1 MRASKISTT
10 PCSMGVCCAEMPLE
24 ETTSASLILCLKQ
37 AVLKYPQEEEEEEF
51 VPAERKLG
59 LSPCSKTDLTQ
70 NL

>member
-1 MRASKISTT
+1 MFNG
-10 PCSMGVCCAEMPLE
+10 CLLCCKCHLSSADE

-37 AVLKYPQEEEEEEF
+37 AVLKYPQEEEEEEEV

>member
-1 MRASKISTT
+1 
-10 PCSMGVCCAEMPLE
+10 MGVCCAEMPLE

>member
-1 MRASKISTT
+1 
-10 PCSMGVCCAEMPLE
+10 VLE
-24 ETTSASLILCLKQ
+24 TGSSETA
-37 AVLKYPQEEEEEEF
+37 QEEEEV

>member
-1 MRASKISTT
+1 
-10 PCSMGVCCAEMPLE
+10 
-24 ETTSASLILCLKQ
+24 LKQ
-37 AVLKYPQEEEEEEF
+37 AVLTYTQEEEEEEEEVV